1 MHINKVLSQRS
12 QIQIPMG
19 TAREHKQVKYREFR
33 PWELWEKCSGLRQ
46 SQDTKRSSINYYLSW
61 THRHLHSELYPITRS
76 GWVIINCWFARFVQ
90 IGQLLLFLKTKFYDK
105 NFFKKKKQYA
115 MYLSVYTKFIL
126 LWESTMS
133 KKLRIVLGKI
143 LNKERKETDKYLF
156 VIFEFY
162 YSEEIQ
168 LLYLYQM
175 HYQVKS
181 FNGKDLPLF

>member
-1 MHINKVLSQRS
+1 M
-12 QIQIPMG
+12 
-19 TAREHKQVKYREFR
+19 
-33 PWELWEKCSGLRQ
+33 C
-46 SQDTKRSSINYYLSW
+46 
-61 THRHLHSELYPITRS
+61 
-76 GWVIINCWFARFVQ
+76 
-90 IGQLLLFLKTKFYDK
+90 
-105 NFFKKKKQYA
+105 
-115 MYLSVYTKFIL
+115 
-126 LWESTMS
+126 

-181 FNGKDLPLF
+181 SNGKDLPLF